1 MTCSLE
7 TGPVIIRVRRSGKR
21 ILGQKKRHAPDRLAR
36 KLREVDTSWIGPDRL
51 AVVGYGLDELL
62 FDLNT

>member
-7 TGPVIIRVRRSGKR
+7 TGPVFVRVRRSGKR
-21 ILGQKKRHAPDRLAR
+21 ILGQKKRHAPERLVR
-36 KLREVDTSWIGPDRL
+36 KLREVDASWIGPDRL
-51 AVVGYGLDELL
+51 TVVGYGSDELL